1 MYAVTIDTER
11 CKKDG
16 LCAMICPKGIFV
28 QREKLTIPELEDK
41 EGCIACGHCV
51 ATIQNELNEIAGV
64 TQANGDPQAKSVTV
78 EWQPPAT
85 ASEIESRLAE
95 IGYPAST

>member
-1 MYAVTIDTER
+1 MEKRTFTV
-11 CKKDG
+11 
-16 LCAMICPKGIFV
+16 PKIS
-28 QREKLTIPELEDK
+28 
-41 EGCIACGHCV
+41 CGHCV

-64 TQANGDPQAKSVTV
+64 TKTNGDPNTKSVTV

-85 ASEIESRLAE
+85 VSEIEARLAE